1 MDDVGDPPGRNGWLV
16 TEWRTNLL
24 LGHLHD
30 FLAVR
35 QIVVH
40 PRVVAGESG
49 DVLERE
55 ALVRRDGDMAHV
67 RPLDALLLAAD
78 QVFQE
83 VDRDL
88 VYRMEKKD

>member
-1 MDDVGDPPGRNGWLV
+1 MVPG
-16 TEWRTNLL
+16 E
-24 LGHLHD
+24 
-30 FLAVR
+30 
-35 QIVVH
+35 
-40 PRVVAGESG
+40 PG

-55 ALVRRDGDMAHV
+55 ALIRWDGDVAHV